1 MIVVTVIATGFDK
14 VGDPLTDAPKMSTQ
28 VIEMMDNDNESDDD
42 MYDIPEF
49 LRNRRS
55 L

>member
-1 MIVVTVIATGFDK
+1 
-14 VGDPLTDAPKMSTQ
+14 MSTQ
-28 VIEMMDNDNESDDD
+28 VIDMIDDDDDSSDDD
-42 MYDIPEF
+42 IYDIPEF